1 MIRRDDHTVHM
12 IPVDEITVLNPR
24 LRGKTKFK
32 EIVENIRKLG
42 LKRPITV
49 ARNDDPGGTAF
60 VLVCGQGRLE
70 AFQALGEP
78 EIPCII
84 ITGSQED
91 FLLVSL
97 AENLARRRQ
106 SAGDLVN
113 EIRVLIDRG
122 YRADEI
128 ARKIDL
134 AISYVRGIAQL
145 IKKGETR
152 LVRAVHAKQIPLT
165 VAISIARSDDKQ
177 IQAVL
182 TEAYEKKEL
191 RGKQLL
197 AARRLIER
205 RRLDGRSGRRANG
218 APKTAKKKV
227 SRNELLQTYQ
237 KETSRQRM
245 VIQKAKICETRLLFV
260 VAALRQLLNDENFA
274 NLLRAES
281 LDSLPQYLSE
291 QVGNVEVLP

>member
-1 MIRRDDHTVHM
+1 M

-24 LRGKTKFK
+24 LRGKIKFK
-32 EIVENIRKLG
+32 EIVENIKKLG

-49 ARNDDPGGTAF
+49 AHNDDPGGTAF
-60 VLVCGQGRLE
+60 ILVCGQGRLE
-70 AFQALGEP
+70 AFKALGES

-91 FLLVSL
+91 FLLMSL

-106 SAGDLVN
+106 SAGELVD
-113 EIRVLIDRG
+113 EIRVLMDRG
-122 YRADEI
+122 YKPDEI

-134 AISYVRGIAQL
+134 AISYVRGITQL

-152 LVRAVHAKQIPLT
+152 LVRAVHSKQIPLT

-177 IQAVL
+177 LQAVL
-182 TEAYEKKEL
+182 TEAYEKKDL
-191 RGKQLL
+191 RGRQLL

-205 RRLDGRSGRRANG
+205 RRLDGKSGRKSKG
-218 APKTAKKKV
+218 ASEATKKKV

-260 VAALRQLLNDENFA
+260 VAALRQLLSDENFA
-274 NLLRAES
+274 TLLRAES